1 MRQEVRQKA
10 AEPEWSFRELLRTK
24 ELRTPLYVV
33 CALAMCQQLSGI
45 NVVRVLSRF
54 VNNQYQYASHI
65 KLIQIFELKKNKQI
79 CLLFRQV
86 TQIFRHMQLVYD
98 F

>member
-1 MRQEVRQKA
+1 M
-10 AEPEWSFRELLRTK
+10 
-24 ELRTPLYVV
+24 YVV

-65 KLIQIFELKKNKQI
+65 KLIQIFELKKKQTN
-79 CLLFRQV
+79 LL
-86 TQIFRHMQLVYD
+86 II
-98 F
+98 